1 MVPVLL
7 QRLADVHDTVRATRS
22 RNEKR
27 DLLAQL
33 LAEAEPVELALVA
46 TYLSGRLRQRRTGL
60 GWQSW
65 GAAPAPAD
73 AATLSVTDVDRA
85 FEAMSAATGQGSRG
99 ARTTLLG
106 DLLRRATAAE
116 QDYLRAL
123 TLGEVRQGALDSVLL
138 DAIASA
144 TSVPPAAVRRAAM
157 FTPDSGDV
165 ALAAATGGVEA
176 LERIGLRPGRP
187 VRPMLAGTA
196 PDVAAALATIPAGS
210 GCYVD
215 RKLDGVRVQVHR
227 VGDEVRVYTRSLDD
241 ITDRLPGVVEGAR
254 RLPASTVVLDGE
266 VLLLADGRPRPFQET
281 ASLVAQQTTQRTTQ
295 QTATGDPRLVVSYFD
310 LLHADGDDLLDE
322 PLAARLE
329 RLTSLLPDEQVVP
342 RVHLTD
348 PSDPAELATASAFFA
363 DTLAAGHEGVVVKD
377 DGAPYAAGRRGGAW
391 VKVKPR
397 HTLDLVVTAVEW
409 GSGRRQGLLSN
420 IHLAARGEDG
430 EPVML
435 GKTFKGMTDEV
446 LRWQTERFLSLET
459 RRSGHVVHV
468 RPEQVVEIA
477 FDGVQRS
484 TRYPGGVALRFARVL
499 RYRDDKPVAEIDTLE
514 TVRSHLG

>member
-1 MVPVLL
+1 
-7 QRLADVHDTVRATRS
+7 
-22 RNEKR
+22 
-27 DLLAQL
+27 
-33 LAEAEPVELALVA
+33 
-46 TYLSGRLRQRRTGL
+46 
-60 GWQSW
+60 
-65 GAAPAPAD
+65 
-73 AATLSVTDVDRA
+73 
-85 FEAMSAATGQGSRG
+85 
-99 ARTTLLG
+99 
-106 DLLRRATAAE
+106 
-116 QDYLRAL
+116 
-123 TLGEVRQGALDSVLL
+123 
-138 DAIASA
+138 
-144 TSVPPAAVRRAAM
+144 M
-157 FTPDSGDV
+157 FTPDSGEV

-176 LERIGLRPGRP
+176 LEQIGLRPGRP

-254 RLPASTVVLDGE
+254 RLPVSTVVLDGE
-266 VLLLADGRPRPFQET
+266 VLLVADGRPRPFQET
-281 ASLVAQQTTQRTTQ
+281 SALVAQQTTQQAASR
-295 QTATGDPRLVVSYFD
+295 DPRLVVSYFD
-310 LLHADGDDLLDE
+310 LLHADGDDLLDD

-329 RLTSLLPDEQVVP
+329 RLTSLLPDHQVVP
-342 RVHLTD
+342 RVHLA
-348 PSDPAELATASAFFA
+348 DPADPAGLTAASTFFA

-435 GKTFKGMTDEV
+435 GKTFKGMTDEM

-499 RYRDDKPVAEIDTLE
+499 RYRDDKPVTEIDTLE